1 MNAVNLSELKGDSR
15 KQALAKMSPKAK
27 IAALLQERKAD
38 IAKMLPA
45 HLSAERLLKVATI
58 AATTTPSLLE
68 CEIPSLITAVGQCA
82 LFGLEPNTILGH
94 AYLIPF
100 NKNEKDRQ
108 SGQWTRRKLVQVVI
122 GYKGLIDMARRSGQI
137 VSISAHEVC
146 ENDEFEYSYGLEETL
161 KHRPSDSNRG
171 RVTHFYAYAKLKDG
185 GQSFEVMSLDQIN
198 EIRDSAAKRNGAKDI
213 AGPWKDH
220 FIEMGRKTVIRRLA
234 KYLPLSIEFQRATA
248 LDEAGD
254 SGAEVGSVEG
264 EFTVEY
270 GNEEDSNVEFDIETG
285 EINKES
291 QDSGLVLK

>member
-1 MNAVNLSELKGDSR
+1 
-15 KQALAKMSPKAK
+15 
-27 IAALLQERKAD
+27 
-38 IAKMLPA
+38 
-45 HLSAERLLKVATI
+45 
-58 AATTTPSLLE
+58 
-68 CEIPSLITAVGQCA
+68 
-82 LFGLEPNTILGH
+82 
-94 AYLIPF
+94 
-100 NKNEKDRQ
+100 
-108 SGQWTRRKLVQVVI
+108 
-122 GYKGLIDMARRSGQI
+122 
-137 VSISAHEVC
+137 
-146 ENDEFEYSYGLEETL
+146 
-161 KHRPSDSNRG
+161 
-171 RVTHFYAYAKLKDG
+171 
-185 GQSFEVMSLDQIN
+185 MSLDQIN

>member
-1 MNAVNLSELKGDSR
+1 MNAIVNLAELKGDAR
-15 KQALAKMSPKAK
+15 KQALSTMSPKAK
-27 IAALLQERKAD
+27 IAALLQERKSE

-45 HLSAERLLKVATI
+45 HLSPDRLLKVATI
-58 AATTTPSLLE
+58 AATTTPALLE

-100 NKNEKDRQ
+100 NKNERDKN
-108 SGQWTRRKLVQVVI
+108 GQWNRRKLVQVVI

-137 VSISAHEVC
+137 VSIAAHEVC
-146 ENDEFEYSYGLEETL
+146 ENDEFEYSYGLDETL
-161 KHRPSDSNRG
+161 KHRPADSNRG

-198 EIRDSAAKRNGAKDI
+198 DIRDASAKRNGAKDI

-234 KYLPLSIEFQRATA
+234 KYLPLSVEFQRATA

-254 SGAEVGSVEG
+254 SGAEVGSVDG

-270 GNEEDSNVEFDIETG
+270 VGYEDSIEKFDIETG
-285 EINKES
+285 EIKNDS
-291 QDSGLVLK
+291 QDTSDVK